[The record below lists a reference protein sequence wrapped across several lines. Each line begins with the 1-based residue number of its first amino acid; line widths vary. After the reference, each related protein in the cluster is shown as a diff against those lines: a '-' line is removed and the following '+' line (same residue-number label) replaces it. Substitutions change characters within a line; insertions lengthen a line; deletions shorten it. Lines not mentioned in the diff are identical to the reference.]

1 MNFAKENLNYKRG
14 DDRYSARETETAG
27 YGKKERNVSCLDVA
41 TCDYCIINDET
52 GKTTDY
58 SGGVREKE
66 RERGRKKENEKYS
79 RTERIFVKRL

>member
-14 DDRYSARETETAG
+14 DDRYSARETETG
-27 YGKKERNVSCLDVA
+27 GCGKKERNVSCLDVA
-41 TCDYCIINDET
+41 TCDYCIINGET

-66 RERGRKKENEKYS
+66 RERERERAERRTRNIVGRNEFS
-79 RTERIFVKRL
+79 

>member
-14 DDRYSARETETAG
+14 DDRYSARETETG
-27 YGKKERNVSCLDVA
+27 GCGKKERNVSCLDVA
-41 TCDYCIINDET
+41 TCDYCIINGET

-66 RERGRKKENEKYS
+66 REGERERAERRTRNIVGRNEFS
-79 RTERIFVKRL
+79 

>member
-14 DDRYSARETETAG
+14 DDRYSARETETG
-27 YGKKERNVSCLDVA
+27 GCGKKERNVSCLDVA
-41 TCDYCIINDET
+41 TCDYCIINGET

-66 RERGRKKENEKYS
+66 RERERE
-79 RTERIFVKRL
+79 RTERRTRNIVGRNEFS

>member
-66 RERGRKKENEKYS
+66 REREGAERRMRNIVGRNEFS
-79 RTERIFVKRL
+79 

>member
-27 YGKKERNVSCLDVA
+27 CGKKERNVSCLDVA

-52 GKTTDY
+52 GKTAD
-58 SGGVREKE
+58 
-66 RERGRKKENEKYS
+66 
-79 RTERIFVKRL
+79 